1 MKQRFHESD
10 RDVFHKHTVI
20 ISGGL
25 GDIGRALAWE
35 FGSAGASIAL
45 GDLRESATMTAWLK
59 KLTRQRIRWHYTKV
73 DVSRYEAVR
82 SWVETVEKELGP
94 ADIIIPNAATVTLAT
109 IHQIS
114 SEQWT
119 RELRVNLDGAFNL
132 AKAATERLVA
142 RRKSGKVLFIG
153 SWAAD
158 HVHAHIPAYCV
169 SKAGL
174 RMLCRCLALELAPNN
189 ILVNELAPGTV
200 NAGLSRQVQEQN
212 PKLRK
217 QVLTKIPLKTLIAPE
232 EVAREAAHL
241 CHPDNKNMTGST
253 VVMDGG
259 NSLIG

>member
-1 MKQRFHESD
+1 VNLPFQKNIVM
-10 RDVFHKHTVI
+10 

-35 FGSAGASIAL
+35 FGSLGASIAL
-45 GDLRESATMTAWLK
+45 GDLLESAPKSPWMK
-59 KLTRQRIRWHYTKV
+59 KMCQRRIRCHYTKV
-73 DVSRYEAVR
+73 DVSQYEEVC
-82 SWVETVEKELGP
+82 SWVDTVVKEVGLP
-94 ADIIIPNAATVTLAT
+94 DIIIPNAATVTLAT
-109 IHQIS
+109 IHQLS
-114 SEQWT
+114 AEQWA
-119 RELRVNLDGAFNL
+119 RELQVNLDGAFHL

-142 RRKSGKVLFIG
+142 RRKPGKVLFIG

-174 RMLCRCLALELAPNN
+174 RMLCRCLALELAPKR

-217 QVLTKIPLKTLIAPE
+217 QALNKIPLKRLITPE
-232 EVAREAAHL
+232 EVAREAVHL
-241 CHPDNKNMTGST
+241 CHPDNKNMTGAT
-253 VVMDGG
+253 IVMDGG

>member
-1 MKQRFHESD
+1 M
-10 RDVFHKHTVI
+10 

-35 FGSAGASIAL
+35 FGSLGASIAL
-45 GDLRESATMTAWLK
+45 GDLHESEPITPWLRK
-59 KLTRQRIRWHYTKV
+59 MTRQKIRWHYTKV
-73 DVSRYEAVR
+73 NVCHYDAVQ
-82 SWVETVEKELGP
+82 SWVETVEKEVGL
-94 ADIIIPNAATVTLAT
+94 ANIIIANAATVTLAS
-109 IHQIS
+109 IHQLTPQ
-114 SEQWT
+114 QWA
-119 RELRVNLDGAFNL
+119 RELRVNLDGAFHL

-174 RMLCRCLALELAPNN
+174 RMLCRCLALELAPHK
-189 ILVNELAPGTV
+189 ILVNELAPGCV
-200 NAGLSRQVQEQN
+200 NAGLSRQVQDQD

-217 QVLTKIPLKTLIAPE
+217 QALKRIPLKQLICPE
-232 EVAREAAHL
+232 EVARQAAHL
-241 CHPDNKNMTGST
+241 CHPQNQNMTGST

-259 NSLIG
+259 CSLIG

>member
-1 MKQRFHESD
+1 MKQP
-10 RDVFHKHTVI
+10 FHKQTVI

-35 FGSAGASIAL
+35 FGSLGASIAL
-45 GDLRESATMTAWLK
+45 GDLRDSATMKPWLK
-59 KLTRQRIRWHYTKV
+59 KMTRQRIRWHYTKL
-73 DVSRYEAVR
+73 DVSQYEAVC
-82 SWVETVEKELGP
+82 SWVQTVEKEIGLP
-94 ADIIIPNAATVTLAT
+94 DIIIPNAATVTLAS
-109 IHQIS
+109 IHQLTA
-114 SEQWT
+114 EQWA
-119 RELRVNLDGAFNL
+119 RELRVNLDGAFHL

-142 RRKSGKVLFIG
+142 RRQPGKVLFIG

-158 HVHAHIPAYCV
+158 HVHTHIPVYCV

-174 RMLCRCLALELAPNN
+174 RMLCRCLALELASNG

-200 NAGLSRQVQEQN
+200 NAGLSRQVQDQN
-212 PKLRK
+212 PKLRE
-217 QVLTKIPLKTLIAPE
+217 QVLTKIPLKKLISPQ
-232 EVAREAAHL
+232 EVAWQAAHL

>member
-1 MKQRFHESD
+1 MKQPFY
-10 RDVFHKHTVI
+10 KHTVI

-35 FGSAGASIAL
+35 FGSLGASIAL
-45 GDLRESATMTAWLK
+45 GDLRESATMRPCLK
-59 KLTRQRIRWHYTKV
+59 KMARQRIRWHYTKV
-73 DVSRYEAVR
+73 DVSHYEEVC
-82 SWVETVEKELGP
+82 SWVETVEKELGLP
-94 ADIIIPNAATVTLAT
+94 DIIIPNAATVTLAS
-109 IHQIS
+109 IHQLTA
-114 SEQWT
+114 EQWA
-119 RELRVNLDGAFNL
+119 RELRVNLDGAFHL
-132 AKAATERLVA
+132 AKVATERLVA
-142 RRKSGKVLFIG
+142 RRKPGKVLFIG

-174 RMLCRCLALELAPNN
+174 RMLCRCLALELAPNG

-200 NAGLSRQVQEQN
+200 DAGLSRQVQEEN
-212 PKLRK
+212 PKLRI
-217 QVLTKIPLKTLIAPE
+217 QVLKKIPLKRLITPE

-241 CHPDNKNMTGST
+241 CHPENKNMTGST

>member
-1 MKQRFHESD
+1 VKQP
-10 RDVFHKHTVI
+10 FHKQTVI

-35 FGSAGASIAL
+35 FGSLGASIAL
-45 GDLRESATMTAWLK
+45 GDLRDSPTMTPWLK
-59 KLTRQRIRWHYTKV
+59 KMTRQRIRWHYTKV
-73 DVSRYEAVR
+73 DVSQYEAVC
-82 SWVETVEKELGP
+82 SWVETVEKEIGLP
-94 ADIIIPNAATVTLAT
+94 DIIIPNAATVTLAS
-109 IHQIS
+109 IHQLTA
-114 SEQWT
+114 EQWA
-119 RELRVNLDGAFNL
+119 RELRVNLDGAFHL

-142 RRKSGKVLFIG
+142 RRQPGKVLFIG

-158 HVHAHIPAYCV
+158 HVYTHIPVYCV

-174 RMLCRCLALELAPNN
+174 RMLSRCLALELAPNG

-200 NAGLSRQVQEQN
+200 NAGLSRQVQDQN
-212 PKLRK
+212 PKLRE
-217 QVLTKIPLKTLIAPE
+217 QVLTKIPLKKLISPQ
-232 EVAREAAHL
+232 EVAWQAAHL